1 MKHVTP
7 FEIFENENMESLI
20 PKIAIFSE
28 GDYDKLKEYIK
39 SNNIKT
45 DLIPH
50 HFTYEKY
57 YRDNIK
63 RGERGNNFFY
73 IINDK
78 VMLYP
83 SPGYDKESKKLTDRD
98 LNFPKSHRA
107 AYIKDFRNITLEN
120 LYNNSEEILGY
131 SIFLLDKL
139 ITKAKGMTK
148 TKRTPFKVTP
158 FNED

>member
-1 MKHVTP
+1 MKHLIT

-45 DLIPH
+45 DLFLG
-50 HFTYEKY
+50 HFPYEEY
-57 YRDNIK
+57 YKDIFK

-83 SPGYDKESKKLTDRD
+83 SPGYDKKLKKLTDRE

-107 AYIKDFRNITLEN
+107 AYIKDFRNIPLEE
-120 LYNNSEEILGY
+120 LHNNSEEILGY

-139 ITKAKGMTK
+139 ITKAKGMTRSK
-148 TKRTPFKVTP
+148 LTPFEVTL
-158 FNED
+158 FDRD